1 MRNVFLFSLFS
12 LAFFSC
18 SDEGTSP
25 PSPAIDVLWPTEGE
39 LVNTTR
45 VKVRGTASAATSVT
59 VNNTVADVVAGE
71 WEAVITVLEGPVTV
85 NANAS
90 TATDAVSFIVDS
102 KGPKVVLS
110 SPERGFYATEG
121 MITLAGRVDEVGTGI
136 ESVSFGGQPLT
147 LDAAGNFSKEVPLV
161 AGYNQFEVSARDR
174 AGNEESSI
182 RAGIYGPVVDPLLQ
196 IDNAFQLFVRAEALD
211 VVEAAAVQ
219 IASPE
224 FITAYV
230 KEAFMNQYVV
240 IENITF
246 DPLDISI
253 TPRAGKLFVEL
264 NATNVK
270 MTGAFTIDPD
280 TYPTTITI
288 AKLGVSVD
296 VDASPDAN
304 GGLSLA
310 FGTAT
315 LDLLEEDIS
324 FTIADLT
331 QDDITFLRG
340 LIVDVAQAAFA
351 NFLSERL
358 FEELLDP
365 AVLTRKV
372 QLLGRTLTFQVKFR
386 SIDILPDGILV
397 ALDVTMPEEK
407 FPAVRDVPGAYAPVT
422 GNPNGPRSTN
432 DLLFTA
438 NANGLDRLMHGLWR
452 SGLLHQELTGNDF
465 NGIELPFSLTSDAL
479 GLVLDPAI
487 SGLAP
492 SGTPAFVRL
501 RPLLPPIMS
510 FGADNRLGLMLGEFL
525 IDVEL
530 RPVGGEAIKVAT
542 FAFFLDLGIGIAVDG
557 VEIKISFTTDL
568 KADLDAEPTADLDDK
583 RSEALFEAF
592 VALIPSLLS
601 DALVLKG
608 EADVT
613 WVKLQNP
620 EVEVHGLEPLDHVT
634 LSVGMAPNPAGN

>member
-12 LAFFSC
+12 LGLFAC
-18 SDEGTSP
+18 SDDKTAQP
-25 PSPAIDVLWPTEGE
+25 TPAIEILWPAEGE

-45 VKVRGTASAATSVT
+45 VKVRGTASDAASVT

-71 WEAVITVLEGPVTV
+71 WEVNVTVPEGEVTV
-85 NANAS
+85 NANAG
-90 TATDAVSFIVDS
+90 TALDSVNFVVDS
-102 KGPKVVLS
+102 KGPTVKLT

-121 MITLAGRVDEVGTGI
+121 MVTLAGHVDEIGTGI
-136 ESVSFGGQPLT
+136 ESVSFGGQRIT
-147 LDAAGNFSKEVPLV
+147 LDAAGDFSMDVPLV
-161 AGYNQFEVSARDR
+161 TGYNQFEVTARDR
-174 AGNEESSI
+174 AGNEESSM
-182 RAGIYGPVVDPLLQ
+182 RAGIYGPVVDPLLT
-196 IDNAFQLFVRAEALD
+196 IENAFQLFIRAEALD

-224 FITAYV
+224 MITTYV
-230 KEAFMNQYVV
+230 KEAFVNQYVV
-240 IENITF
+240 IEDITF

-253 TPRAGKLFVEL
+253 TPHNGKLLVEL

-270 MTGAFTIDPD
+270 ITGAFTIEPD
-280 TYPTTITI
+280 TYPTTISV

-296 VDASPDAN
+296 VDAAPDAN
-304 GGLSLA
+304 GGLSLS
-310 FGTAT
+310 FGVAT

-331 QDDITFLRG
+331 QDDITFLQG
-340 LIVDVAQAAFA
+340 LIVDVTQAAFA

-365 AVLTRKV
+365 DVLTRKIEI
-372 QLLGRTLTFQVKFR
+372 LGRTLTFQVKFR
-386 SIDILPDGILV
+386 KIDILPDGILV
-397 ALDVTMPEEK
+397 LLDVTMPEEK
-407 FPAVRDVPGAYAPVT
+407 YPAVRDVPGAYAPVT
-422 GNPNGPRSTN
+422 GNPNGPLSTN

-438 NANGLDRLMHGLWR
+438 NANGLDRLMHGVWR

-465 NGIELPFSLTSDAL
+465 NGTELPFSLTSDAL
-479 GLVLDPAI
+479 GLVLDPVI

-492 SGTPAFVRL
+492 PGTPAFIRL

-510 FGADNRLGLMLGEFL
+510 FGEDNRLGLKLGEFL

-530 RPVGGEAIKVAT
+530 RPTGGEAIKVAT
-542 FAFFLDLGIGIAVDG
+542 FAFYLDLGIGITVDG

-568 KADLDAEPTADLDDK
+568 KADLDSEPSADLDDK
-583 RSEALFEAF
+583 RAEGLFEAL

-601 DALVLKG
+601 DSLVLKG
-608 EADVT
+608 EADIT

-634 LSVGMAPNPAGN
+634 LSVGMVPNTAGN